1 MSEEFQQ
8 ILFVQFIGVLT
19 TVLLVGIP
27 ALGQWRK
34 WRTGEREQANS
45 ASEKTDAETASLWH
59 ETYEKMYHAGIER
72 DDKIAQLNKTV
83 LDLQAQLNLKS
94 ASEQFLRDEN
104 NRLQRRVSEL
114 EDTLKRER
122 LEHVQQIQELNTRIS
137 KLEDNQNARTITLSV
152 SGDQPTGGVL

>member
-1 MSEEFQQ
+1 MDSINPIDIVEM
-8 ILFVQFIGVLT
+8 IGTAATLI
-19 TVLLVGIP
+19 TVIVAAVI
-27 ALGQWRK
+27 AVRK
-34 WRTGEREQANS
+34 FPVERHATSVNT
-45 ASEKTDAETASLWH
+45 EKAEAETASLWH
-59 ETYEKMYHAGIER
+59 ETYEKMYRAGIER

-83 LDLQAQLNLKS
+83 LDLQNQLNLKS